1 MEYKSRDYVE
11 NIELYL
17 RKIDYIIRK
26 KGREIL
32 QDYKMT
38 IPQFTAL
45 QIMINNEDITIGE
58 LSQKMNLA
66 CITITDL
73 VSRMENTE
81 LVLRKKDEKDKRVVR
96 IEVLDKGH
104 EILHLVMEKRR
115 DYLSEKLTDID
126 SENKHALNDALE
138 KLFDAMKE

>member
-45 QIMINNEDITIGE
+45 QIIINNEDITIGE

-66 CITITDL
+66 CSTITDL

-138 KLFDAMKE
+138 KLFNAMKE

>member
-32 QDYKMT
+32 QDYNMT

-45 QIMINNEDITIGE
+45 QIIINNEDITIGE

-66 CITITDL
+66 CSTITDL

-138 KLFDAMKE
+138 KLFNAMKE

>member
-66 CITITDL
+66 CSTITDL

>member
-45 QIMINNEDITIGE
+45 QIIINNEDITIGE

-66 CITITDL
+66 CSTITDL